1 MAASLLDLNDD
12 QRNLLGIPGAQVMTI
27 QQPDP
32 NVPDIGQGAA
42 DVYNKVTDYI
52 ERQQQ
57 QAASEGLWEGGGLL
71 SGGHPTAKGLLAAG
85 SEYANSI
92 LAGTITPRLSG
103 GRAL

>member
-12 QRNLLGIPGAQVMTI
+12 QQSLLGIPGAQVLTI

-42 DVYNKVTDYI
+42 SVYRGVSDYI

-57 QAASEGLWEGGGLL
+57 QAASEGLWEGVTL
-71 SGGHPTAKGLLAAG
+71 
-85 SEYANSI
+85 
-92 LAGTITPRLSG
+92 RLSDYE
-103 GRAL
+103 AP